1 MAAPTNG
8 FRQTPLSCPGHT
20 RPVVHIHF
28 SGINKDGKFYF
39 ISASKGMNHSI
50 NSELSLIPMFHLGM
64 ATRLTSKL
72 GWLINQY
79 WKFICDIDYA
89 NYSKR
94 HTFQAYNS
102 K

>member
-50 NSELSLIPMFHLGM
+50 NSELSLIPKLLINIHLGM
-64 ATRLTSKL
+64 GTRLV
-72 GWLINQY
+72 
-79 WKFICDIDYA
+79 
-89 NYSKR
+89 
-94 HTFQAYNS
+94 
-102 K
+102 